1 MLASEFN
8 KLEVYAGGMTLIGKV
23 KDQSIDPA
31 TYMLTDLIVQLRKDA
46 ARKIF
51 GKRFTLRGTTV
62 RVPVSEIDRVGD
74 AVILKLRVDQLP
86 EHIRKA

>member
-23 KDQSIDPA
+23 KDQSIDTA
-31 TYMLTDLIVQLRKDA
+31 TYTLTDLVVQLRKDA
-46 ARKIF
+46 ARRIF
-51 GKRFTLRGTTV
+51 GKRFTLRGMTV
-62 RVPVSEIDRVGD
+62 RVPVSEIDRMGD
-74 AVILKLRVDQLP
+74 AVILKLRVDQLA